1 MVNTVLDLHTTNYPE
16 CLKYYHGK
24 AYVIISKTMIFQNS
38 DYVVVCEGRKDPCL
52 IHLTSLFTLESDGRT
67 LLVNGRVSYRLRV
80 TESDDSSIHY
90 TLFERIQRLGK
101 TMKKKKQRL
110 EERNV
115 RNYNSS
121 KRFCCTRMQKINE
134 EEKNE
139 NDPMTFFDEF
149 QRAREKGLKDGKFEI
164 DRRRRSE

>member
-90 TLFERIQRLGK
+90 TLFERIQQLGK

-164 DRRRRSE
+164 E

>member
-1 MVNTVLDLHTTNYPE
+1 MP
-16 CLKYYHGK
+16 
-24 AYVIISKTMIFQNS
+24 
-38 DYVVVCEGRKDPCL
+38 L
-52 IHLTSLFTLESDGRT
+52 IHLTSLLTLESDGRT
-67 LLVNGRVSYRLRV
+67 LLGNGRVRVMTRV
-80 TESDDSSIHY
+80 TESDDSSTHY
-90 TLFERIQRLGK
+90 TLFERIQQLGK
-101 TMKKKKQRL
+101 TMKKKQRL

-149 QRAREKGLKDGKFEI
+149 QRAREKGWKDGKFEI